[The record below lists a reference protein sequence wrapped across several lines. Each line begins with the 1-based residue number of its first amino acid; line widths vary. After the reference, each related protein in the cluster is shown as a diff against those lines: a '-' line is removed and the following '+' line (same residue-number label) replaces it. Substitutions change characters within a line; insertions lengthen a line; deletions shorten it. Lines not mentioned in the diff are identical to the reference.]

1 MILKEKIEDF
11 LHHDYVRMVY
21 TKKSSKI
28 RLKFQGEIRQKVSK
42 KGVFIKNISKIYQNG
57 INPISKVYQ
66 SYIKRLSKPL
76 QTPPNLKSPQIGF
89 QRPFLN

>member
-42 KGVFIKNISKIYQNG
+42 KGVFIKNISKIYQKYIKN
-57 INPISKVYQ
+57 ISKGYQ
-66 SYIKRLSKPL
+66 NGFKSISILYQKVIKKQLS
-76 QTPPNLKSPQIGF
+76 
-89 QRPFLN
+89 

>member
-28 RLKFQGEIRQKVSK
+28 RLKFQGGIRQKVSK
-42 KGVFIKNISKIYQNG
+42 KGVFIKNISKVYQKY
-57 INPISKVYQ
+57 INPISKGYQ
-66 SYIKRLSKPL
+66 KGIKSISILYQKVIKKL
-76 QTPPNLKSPQIGF
+76 
-89 QRPFLN
+89 

>member
-1 MILKEKIEDF
+1 MLLILNKKIEDF

-42 KGVFIKNISKIYQNG
+42 KGVFIKNISKGYQNG
-57 INPISKVYQ
+57 IKSISILYQ
-66 SYIKRLSKPL
+66 NGIKTTS
-76 QTPPNLKSPQIGF
+76 NASSA
-89 QRPFLN
+89 

>member
-42 KGVFIKNISKIYQNG
+42 KGVFIKNISKIYQ
-57 INPISKVYQ
+57 K
-66 SYIKRLSKPL
+66 YIKRLSKRYQKYINPISKGY
-76 QTPPNLKSPQIGF
+76 QKAVN
-89 QRPFLN
+89 RV

>member
-42 KGVFIKNISKIYQNG
+42 KGVFIKNISKIYQKGYQNG
-57 INPISKVYQ
+57 IKSISILYQKV
-66 SYIKRLSKPL
+66 IKKL
-76 QTPPNLKSPQIGF
+76 
-89 QRPFLN
+89 

>member
-28 RLKFQGEIRQKVSK
+28 RLKFQGEIRQKSV
-42 KGVFIKNISKIYQNG
+42 KGRIYQNISK
-57 INPISKVYQ
+57 
-66 SYIKRLSKPL
+66 YIKRLSKRYQKYINPISKGY
-76 QTPPNLKSPQIGF
+76 QKAVN
-89 QRPFLN
+89 RV

>member
-1 MILKEKIEDF
+1 MLLILNKKIEDF

-42 KGVFIKNISKIYQNG
+42 KGVFIKNISKGYQNG
-57 INPISKVYQ
+57 IKSISILYQKVIKAVSIEIPSIKPPQ
-66 SYIKRLSKPL
+66 IRFKRL
-76 QTPPNLKSPQIGF
+76 F
-89 QRPFLN
+89 QN